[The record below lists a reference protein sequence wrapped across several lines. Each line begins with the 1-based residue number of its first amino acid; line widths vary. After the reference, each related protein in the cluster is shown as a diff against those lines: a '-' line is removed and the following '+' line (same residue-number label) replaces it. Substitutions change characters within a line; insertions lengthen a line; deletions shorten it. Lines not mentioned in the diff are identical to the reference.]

1 MAKTDK
7 TPLLEKDQ
15 KKQINELQ
23 KSTRE
28 LKDQLHDAIE
38 KALNQDGELHKL
50 RKSAI
55 DLKTNSKRFF
65 KKSRQTRIS
74 QMGCCAYSCLLLKEF
89 FTSLKSLSPTPI
101 AAGILSS
108 EHLIAICEF
117 IPPNI
122 VINPFIFFENI

>member
-28 LKDQLHDAIE
+28 LQDQLHDAIE

-50 RKSAI
+50 RKSATE
-55 DLKTNSKRFF
+55 LKANSKRFF
-65 KKSRQTRIS
+65 KKSRQTRVS

-89 FTSLKSLSPTPI
+89 FTSLLLCLKRLCCCIEAPDYPCTAWCAS
-101 AAGILSS
+101 
-108 EHLIAICEF
+108 
-117 IPPNI
+117 
-122 VINPFIFFENI
+122 